1 MISIATQEITFITFM
16 KNKLFANLKSD
27 LPSGIVVFLV
37 ALPLCLGIALAS
49 GAPFFSGMIAG
60 IIGGLVIASFSNSS
74 LSVSGP
80 AAGLAAIVYASI
92 QEMGAFETF
101 LLAVVFAGIVQ
112 FVLGMVKAGAIANY
126 FPSSVIKGM
135 LTAIGIIIIL
145 KQIPHAFGYDKDA
158 EGDMNFLQ
166 VDGEN
171 TFSGIINAIG
181 KIHLGA
187 TLVTIISLGILVLWE
202 KNKFLRNR
210 MKLLP
215 GGLVVV
221 IFSIIVNELWRSSG
235 SSLAI
240 TNQEHLVNVP
250 VAGSVQEFFGLFTL
264 PDFSQIFNP
273 QVYII
278 GLTIAAVASIE
289 TLLCIEAVDK
299 LDPERRRTSTNKEL
313 IAQGIGNTLSGLIGG
328 LPITS
333 VIVRSSANVNAG
345 AKTKMSAI
353 IHGFLLLACTALIPV
368 VLNKIPLAALA
379 GILLMVG
386 YKLAKPSLF
395 KQMFAAGKYQWVPF
409 VVTVIAIVM
418 TDLLVGV
425 GIGLGV
431 STLAL
436 LYGNYKNSYFF
447 HKEQHQVGEVIHIH
461 LSEEV
466 SFLNK
471 ASIKLTLDHIP
482 ENSKVVIDAS
492 ASQYIDYDVLEEI
505 KEFKEVKA
513 PLKNI
518 ECLTV
523 GFKEKYRIENS
534 VNVSSLPDAKS
545 EIRKKITTETIL
557 A

>member
-1 MISIATQEITFITFM
+1 M

-92 QEMGAFETF
+92 QELGAFETF

-112 FVLGMVKAGAIANY
+112 FILGLVKAGAIANY

-187 TLVTIISLGILVLWE
+187 TLITVITIAILIFWE
-202 KNKFLRNR
+202 KNKFLKER

-221 IFSIIVNELWRSSG
+221 IFSIIVNEFWRSSG

-240 TNQEHLVNVP
+240 INQEHLVNVP

-264 PDFSQIFNP
+264 PDFSQILNP

-313 IAQGIGNTLSGLIGG
+313 IAQGIGNTLSGLVGG

-368 VLNKIPLAALA
+368 LLNKIPLAVLA

-409 VVTVIAIVM
+409 IVTVIAIVM

-447 HKEQHQVGEVIHIH
+447 HKEKHQAGEVIHIH

-513 PLKNI
+513 PFKNI
-518 ECLTV
+518 ECFTV

-545 EIRKKITTETIL
+545 EIRKKITEETIH